1 MCTNLFED
9 KEIFDKYIYE
19 YISKLVN
26 DKVVNVRI
34 SLAEL
39 ISKIIKKKSFFIL
52 NKKSPGLRIMLSL
65 IRLLID

>member
-1 MCTNLFED
+1 MCTNLFDD
-9 KEIFDKYIYE
+9 KDIFMKYIHE

-39 ISKIIKKKSFFIL
+39 ISKIIKKKSFF
-52 NKKSPGLRIMLSL
+52 K
-65 IRLLID
+65 